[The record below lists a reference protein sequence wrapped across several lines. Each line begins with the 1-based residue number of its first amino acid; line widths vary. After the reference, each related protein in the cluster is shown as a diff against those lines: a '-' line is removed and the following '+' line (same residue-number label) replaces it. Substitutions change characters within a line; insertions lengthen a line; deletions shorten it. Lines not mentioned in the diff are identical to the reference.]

1 MFGARFARERAIC
14 RINIFLLSF
23 FFERAFPLAAGD
35 WTQRWYVCIF
45 RLGWESEGCQLIIRF
60 QPSLPPP
67 MASRIERYAK
77 KG

>member
-1 MFGARFARERAIC
+1 MFGARFAGKGDMQ
-14 RINIFLLSF
+14 NKHFPSLF
-23 FFERAFPLAAGD
+23 FRRAFPLAAGD

-45 RLGWESEGCQLIIRF
+45 RLGLESEGCQLIIRF